1 VRDED
6 IEGSAEMSA
15 LAPQSTEHTLPI
27 LATRSYRD
35 WSKDTSPYD
44 IFHADNSVDD
54 LPHLLTGLSLIS
66 SIENDRSQKT
76 TTPLKIPPSAST
88 CHDFPGKVEDY
99 AGNGEFNSTHEENLP
114 SIHTAGLE
122 TSVGE
127 GSTKPEDS
135 VLTSPSRNS
144 SEEYNSL
151 NEGVKREENSQPTSP
166 SVTSF
171 GSYEILD
178 LDDSDNGVKTHT
190 PGGTQKKRKMSGD
203 CAKQSGSDSNEQSP
217 NGNGYDS
224 PDEHSLRGGGGGRRR
239 KGKEVGGPGLLSD
252 KRFACPY
259 FKHDPVRYRRC
270 ETWSCSEKHRVR

>member
-1 VRDED
+1 MP
-6 IEGSAEMSA
+6 AH
-15 LAPQSTEHTLPI
+15 APQSSEHTLPI

-66 SIENDRSQKT
+66 PIENERSQKT
-76 TTPLKIPPSAST
+76 TTPLKIPPGAST
-88 CHDFPGKVEDY
+88 CHDFSGKVADH
-99 AGNGEFNSTHEENLP
+99 AGYGEFSSTHKESLP
-114 SIHTAGLE
+114 STHTAGLE
-122 TSVGE
+122 PSAG
-127 GSTKPEDS
+127 GRSTKLEDS
-135 VLTSPSRNS
+135 VLTSPRNS

-151 NEGVKREENSQPTSP
+151 NERVKREENSRPTSP

-171 GSYEILD
+171 SSYDILD

-190 PGGTQKKRKMSGD
+190 PGGTPKKRKMSGD
-203 CAKQSGSDSNEQSP
+203 CAEQSGRGSNEQSP

-224 PDEHSLRGGGGGRRR
+224 PDQHPLGGGGGGRRP
-239 KGKEVGGPGLLSD
+239 KGKEVGGPGLLSG

-259 FKHDPVRYRRC
+259 FKHDPVRYRKC